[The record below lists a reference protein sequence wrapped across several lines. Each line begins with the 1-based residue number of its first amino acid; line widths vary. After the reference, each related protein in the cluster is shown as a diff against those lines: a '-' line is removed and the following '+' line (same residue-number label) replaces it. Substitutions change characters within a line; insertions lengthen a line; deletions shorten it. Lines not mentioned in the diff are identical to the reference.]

1 MPVKKVVKKKE
12 SAMNSTKMRTVKMPM
27 PTLTRRGRMH
37 PEATSA
43 ESEQKSLLTLT
54 EAAQLLGHVHRTTI
68 MRWVKENRLRCIR
81 LSRKVILFEL
91 AEIERFVREHRH
103 SGN

>member
-1 MPVKKVVKKKE
+1 
-12 SAMNSTKMRTVKMPM
+12 
-27 PTLTRRGRMH
+27 
-37 PEATSA
+37 
-43 ESEQKSLLTLT
+43 
-54 EAAQLLGHVHRTTI
+54 
-68 MRWVKENRLRCIR
+68 